1 MTRPKEKRINNK
13 DRSNIANVGPRTR
26 NLIECNC
33 ILHCN
38 GSKLVDP
45 RTFQKHQ
52 QEVER
57 FRAVASEL
65 QFGTVSRPVDVG
77 SSSTSMRRNEQEA
90 EEEGQDPSNSYSSYS
105 SDSSDDQTS
114 DQEPIDIPTKRK
126 RYQKFRSQTE
136 PVPDNEDG
144 DDESESSSDTS
155 DDDSMVED
163 DRWLSD
169 DEIPIEQF
177 TAPDFNDF
185 DFESDNGSPD
195 ANLDSNNLWI
205 FLNIS
210 QGFVSRMLP

>member
-1 MTRPKEKRINNK
+1 MPKPKEKRINK
-13 DRSNIANVGPRTR
+13 DRSKIANVGPKTR

-105 SDSSDDQTS
+105 SDSSNSSNSSDDQIKL
-114 DQEPIDIPTKRK
+114 PIRN
-126 RYQKFRSQTE
+126 R
-136 PVPDNEDG
+136 
-144 DDESESSSDTS
+144 
-155 DDDSMVED
+155 
-163 DRWLSD
+163 
-169 DEIPIEQF
+169 
-177 TAPDFNDF
+177 
-185 DFESDNGSPD
+185 
-195 ANLDSNNLWI
+195 
-205 FLNIS
+205 
-210 QGFVSRMLP
+210 